1 MTLKRSRMMTLA
13 CLVFSLF
20 TAACASAPKARSTVD
35 SSSTPLFPISKSDFY
50 YCEVDSELHRKM
62 YPAIRLR
69 ASRMPD
75 YFEFILPT
83 GGSVPGKCYI
93 LALPGY

>member
-35 SSSTPLFPISKSDFY
+35 SSSTPPFPVSKSDFY